1 MEKQDLIK
9 KAINELGIDV
19 PVMATRMVGGRL
31 ELHLYGGAV
40 VKYETGA
47 LPADE
52 PPGPATAEQNL
63 AKMKISM
70 LRAMAK
76 ERGIAGAGKMKKMDL
91 ILALARERE

>member
-63 AKMKISM
+63 AKMKTRDRWRGEDEEDGFDISV
-70 LRAMAK
+70 
-76 ERGIAGAGKMKKMDL
+76 GAGEG
-91 ILALARERE
+91 IGHR